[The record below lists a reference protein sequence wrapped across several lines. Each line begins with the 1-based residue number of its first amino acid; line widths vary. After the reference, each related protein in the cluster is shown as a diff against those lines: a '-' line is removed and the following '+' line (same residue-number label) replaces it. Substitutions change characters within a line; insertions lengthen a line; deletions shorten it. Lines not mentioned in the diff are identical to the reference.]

1 MPCGPD
7 AVKHRSCQTGTDNLY
22 LPNRRHRKHNY
33 GRFHMIISCPSC
45 EATFKV
51 DRSRLGPYGRKVKCA
66 KCGNVWRVGRD
77 GAPAPEPTAP
87 EPPAPEPSMAGMS
100 AREILARHEAE
111 FAQDAAAAEQQ
122 PAAASEPSPERA
134 EAVQAATGRPAAPG
148 ILFRK
153 PPPEPEMPP
162 VEAEPA
168 APDPEPAAPEAP
180 VPEPAA
186 SEVPDSVPEPP
197 VIQQAAA
204 EIIPPPVDVEAT
216 EATEQP
222 PESPEPAVPAE
233 EEVAEE
239 AGGEA
244 TQMEEEQVSD
254 SAEPAVEP
262 AAGEPD
268 PEPAEAESRPTL
280 DPKKRRKL
288 KSAGRQGSMTR
299 VLVLALMLALALLG
313 VVVWQKGKMPGLDQP
328 IVVPPPPP
336 PAAEN

>member
-7 AVKHRSCQTGTDNLY
+7 AVKHRSCQTGSDNLY

-51 DRSRLGPYGRKVKCA
+51 DRARLGPHGRKVKCA
-66 KCGNVWRVGRD
+66 KCGNVWRTGRD
-77 GAPAPEPTAP
+77 GAPATKPTTPEPV
-87 EPPAPEPSMAGMS
+87 APEPSMAGMS
-100 AREILARHEAE
+100 AREILAQHEAE
-111 FAQDAAAAEQQ
+111 FAQEATATEQQ
-122 PAAASEPSPERA
+122 PEAASEPSPGPT
-134 EAVQAATGRPAAPG
+134 EAAKAAAGRPAAPG

-162 VEAEPA
+162 AGA
-168 APDPEPAAPEAP
+168 APEAPEPEPAAPEAP
-180 VPEPAA
+180 DP
-186 SEVPDSVPEPP
+186 VPEPP

-204 EIIPPPVDVEAT
+204 EIELPPVDVE
-216 EATEQP
+216 P
-222 PESPEPAVPAE
+222 PEPAEPEPAVQAE
-233 EEVAEE
+233 QEAAED
-239 AGGEA
+239 AGDEA
-244 TQMEEEQVSD
+244 TQMEDERVPD
-254 SAEPAVEP
+254 SAEPAVDP
-262 AAGEPD
+262 AAGESD
-268 PEPAEAESRPTL
+268 PEQTEAESRPTL

-328 IVVPPPPP
+328 VVVPPPPP